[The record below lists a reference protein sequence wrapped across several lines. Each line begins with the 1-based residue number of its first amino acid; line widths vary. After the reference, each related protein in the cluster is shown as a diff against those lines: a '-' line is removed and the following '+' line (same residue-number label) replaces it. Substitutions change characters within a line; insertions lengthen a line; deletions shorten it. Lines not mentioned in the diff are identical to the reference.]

1 MADKRQPEDIDLEG
15 EAAPSV
21 GEAFRIQLPNFEGPL
36 DLLLH
41 LIKEHKLDIFDIPIA
56 LITEKYLAT
65 LEVMR
70 KLNLDVAGEFIL
82 MAATLAHLKSR
93 MLLPRVEPQGPDL
106 TEEDADDPREE
117 LVRRLLE
124 YQKYKAAADELG
136 HQPLLDRDVFPRRT
150 LPDEAPPPPES
161 TEGLVEISV
170 FKLIEAFDEVMKKAK
185 VEISHEVLVERTN
198 ISDAIAQLAEKL
210 RETVQ
215 LSFFELFKGNMEKSR
230 LVVTFLAILEMTRL
244 KLIKIFQEQPTGD
257 IVIRTASGKPLDVAP
272 EVNDEYA

>member
-1 MADKRQPEDIDLEG
+1 MADQPKQDGDELG
-15 EAAPSV
+15 ELSSTP
-21 GEAFRIQLPNFEGPL
+21 GEMFRVQLPGFEGPL

-65 LEVMR
+65 LDLMR

-93 MLLPRVEPQGPDL
+93 LLLPSVQSQGPDAV
-106 TEEDADDPREE
+106 EEEAGDPREE
-117 LVRRLLE
+117 LVRRLLD
-124 YQKYKAAADELG
+124 YQKYKAAGEDLGQQEL
-136 HQPLLDRDVFPRRT
+136 LERDVFPRRA
-150 LPDEAPPPPES
+150 PPEEPPPPES
-161 TEGLVEISV
+161 VEGLVEISV
-170 FKLIEAFDEVMKKAK
+170 FKLIEAFSEVMAKAK
-185 VEISHEVLVERTN
+185 VEIPHEVLVERTS

-210 RETVQ
+210 RETAQ
-215 LSFFELFKGNMEKSR
+215 INFFKLFEGQVEKSR
-230 LVVTFLAILEMTRL
+230 LVVTFLALLEMTRL
-244 KLIKIFQEQPTGD
+244 KLIKLFQEEPTGD

>member
-1 MADKRQPEDIDLEG
+1 MSDEPKNGGDDDLG
-15 EAAPSV
+15 ELSGSP
-21 GEAFRIQLPNFEGPL
+21 GEMFRVTLPNFEGPL

-41 LIKEHKLDIFDIPIA
+41 LIREHKLDIFDIPIA
-56 LITEKYLAT
+56 LITEKYLGT
-65 LEVMR
+65 LDLMR

-93 MLLPRVEPQGPDL
+93 MLLPRVEAQGPDAV
-106 TEEDADDPREE
+106 EEEVGDPREE

-124 YQKYKAAADELG
+124 YQKYKAAGEELG
-136 HQPLLDRDVFPRRT
+136 EKDLLDRDVFPRR
-150 LPDEAPPPPES
+150 APPEEPPAPES

-170 FKLIEAFDEVMKKAK
+170 FKLIEAFSEAMARAK
-185 VEISHEVLVERTN
+185 VEIPHEVLVERTN

-210 RETVQ
+210 RTTAQ
-215 LSFFELFKGNMEKSR
+215 INFFSLFEGQRERSR

-272 EVNDEYA
+272 EVNDEYQ

>member
-1 MADKRQPEDIDLEG
+1 MADKPQDGMEPEELG
-15 EAAPSV
+15 EPGESV
-21 GEAFRIQLPNFEGPL
+21 GEAFRIQLPGFEGPL

-41 LIKEHKLDIFDIPIA
+41 LIREHKLDIFDIPIA

-65 LEVMR
+65 LDLMR

-93 MLLPRVEPQGPDL
+93 LLLPRVEPQGPDVA
-106 TEEDADDPREE
+106 EEDASDPREE

-124 YQKYKAAADELG
+124 YQKYKVAAEELG
-136 HQPLLDRDVFPRRT
+136 DKEILDRDVFPRRAT
-150 LPDEAPPPPES
+150 PEEPPPPES
-161 TEGLVEISV
+161 VDGLVEISV
-170 FKLIEAFDEVMKKAK
+170 FKLIEAFDQVMKRAK
-185 VEISHEVLVERTN
+185 VEIPHEVLVERTS

-210 RETVQ
+210 RATVQ
-215 LSFFELFKGNMEKSR
+215 LNFFSLFEGQMDRGR

-244 KLIKIFQEQPTGD
+244 KLIKILQEQPTGD
-257 IVIRTASGKPLDVAP
+257 IVIRTASGKPLDASP